1 MSAFES
7 AWILLKE
14 LSPSAQI
21 MQDNAREA
29 LENRDT
35 GYFQPNSHRFLGN
48 RELYQPVQRVRPSGP
63 VAQRPAQK
71 KLPPTRQEMDENT
84 YQTTLPQFTRN
95 QNRQE
100 QYPQYTPE
108 LYNALMGLQQPNDQS
123 KAIPRG

>member
-1 MSAFES
+1 MTAFES

-63 VAQRPAQK
+63 VAQK
-71 KLPPTRQEMDENT
+71 TLPPTRQEMDENT
-84 YQTTLPQFTRN
+84 YQTTLPQFTPN